1 MSIAD
6 ELRKLQELHEQGTL
20 TDEEFTTAKAKVLA
34 ASATPDSVLQEHLEE
49 IKEQNDV
56 AALDRAWAAERE
68 RYMVTGRYGNR
79 YIPNKGSSLIVG
91 FVVAIGG
98 MMWTI
103 MAANMGAP
111 AFFPA
116 FGVLF
121 TLVGLGISVF
131 SYMKADEYGKAYAQ
145 YRRRRMEIDRREGN
159 P

>member
-6 ELRKLQELHEQGTL
+6 ELRKLQELHEQGGL
-20 TDEEFTTAKAKVLA
+20 TDEEFATAKAQVLVNQ
-34 ASATPDSVLQEHLEE
+34 ATPDAVLQEHLEE

-79 YIPNKGSSLIVG
+79 YIPNKASSLMVG
-91 FVVAIGG
+91 FIVAIGG

-103 MAANMGAP
+103 MAENMGAP
-111 AFFPA
+111 AFFPI

-121 TLVGLGISVF
+121 VLVGLGISIF
-131 SYMKADEYGKAYAQ
+131 SYMKADEYGKAYARYQ
-145 YRRRRMEIDRREGN
+145 QRRMKLDRRDDS
-159 P
+159 